1 MERVDSRWSGSEREA
16 LLGGDPLSKAAGD
29 LLSKAAG
36 DLLSKAA
43 GDLRSR
49 AAGDLLATKL
59 HVPRAQPG
67 FVPRPRLARRLD
79 EGLARGVILVS
90 APAGSGKTSLV
101 ADWVRAS
108 DRPVAWLS
116 LDAGDNDPARFW
128 RHAFAALD
136 RARPGIGSRV
146 APLLRPSERPSSE
159 VLVTILIN
167 EMASHEAVFVLDDYH
182 VIDSR
187 QLHDGVA
194 FLVSNLPAGLRLVLA
209 SRNEPP
215 LPLARLRAR
224 GQVTEVIAAD
234 LRFTVAEAAALLGGT
249 VSGDT
254 VAALT
259 DRTEG
264 WAAGLQLAALS
275 LRGQQ
280 DPVRF
285 LAEFSGTNRY
295 VLDYLTEEVLDAQA
309 TDVRGFL
316 LQTSVLDR
324 LSGPLCDAL
333 TGRSDSQRMLELI
346 ERAGLFLIPLD
357 GVRGW
362 WRYHHLFADLLR
374 HRIDAEQPGRASELH
389 AIAAQWHE
397 EHGLADDAIR
407 HALAAGL
414 VDETARLIERHFD
427 AAYMTGERATI
438 QRWLSA
444 VPASVALARPRL
456 RLAQTL
462 AALVYGDVERAAAL
476 LDGFQ
481 DSPAAARSGS
491 TGAPPGGSP
500 SALPS
505 RSAAEPAEPGFVPS
519 AGAAASLLVNLPAG
533 FAIGHAWLAYLRGEL
548 DAMAEFAHQARAS
561 LAPGQLLLESIYQLN
576 LALADWLRGNLTN
589 AEREF
594 TELVARWQSLGEDSL
609 AARSCRFLGEVQ
621 RDRGRLDA
629 AAATYGR
636 LVEIAEDAYGPRPP
650 VAAYGLVG
658 LAEDAY
664 ERDSLDEALRYATEG
679 IARSRQLSEN
689 EPLASGLVVLARI
702 RQAEGDRA
710 GAVAAMAE
718 AERSTPSPATA
729 NLLAPIAAQRA
740 RLLLTQGDLAA
751 VAEWAGQRGLFA
763 DDEPSYL
770 GEQEH
775 LVLAR
780 LLLAQG
786 RPDRALPMLDRMQG
800 LALAQERVGNV
811 IQLLA
816 LRALATAAAGDRVN
830 AAILLGEALSRASSR
845 GYVRVFADEGPAMTA
860 LLAETDTDGV
870 PAEYLARVRR
880 ACAVTSNGAANG
892 RRRAATP
899 GLIDPLTTRELEVL
913 TLLAAGGS
921 NQGIADELVVTV
933 DTVKKHITHV
943 LAKLGAANRTQ
954 AVARARQL
962 GLLS

>member
-1 MERVDSRWSGSEREA
+1 MVRVRSSRSGSEQET
-16 LLGGDPLSKAAGD
+16 LLAGD
-29 LLSKAAG
+29 LLSKAV
-36 DLLSKAA
+36 
-43 GDLRSR
+43 
-49 AAGDLLATKL
+49 GDLLATKL
-59 HVPRAQPG
+59 HIPRPQPG

-146 APLLRPSERPSSE
+146 EPLLRPSERPSSE

-224 GQVTEVIAAD
+224 GQVTDVVAAD

-249 VSGDT
+249 VSGDA

-259 DRTEG
+259 ERTEG

-309 TDVRGFL
+309 ADVRGFL

-374 HRIDAEQPGRASELH
+374 HRVDAEQPGRASELH
-389 AIAAQWHE
+389 AIAARWHE

-414 VDETARLIERHFD
+414 VDQTARLIERHFD

-444 VPASVALARPRL
+444 VPVSVALARPRL

-476 LDGFQ
+476 LDGF
-481 DSPAAARSGS
+481 DESAYAAAD
-491 TGAPPGGSP
+491 
-500 SALPS
+500 
-505 RSAAEPAEPGFVPS
+505 PGFLPS
-519 AGAAASLLVNLPAG
+519 AGVAASLLVNLPAG

-548 DAMAEFAHQARAS
+548 DEMAEFAHQARAS

-576 LALADWLRGNLTN
+576 LALANWLRGNLAD

-629 AAATYGR
+629 ATATYGR
-636 LVEIAEDAYGPRPP
+636 LVEIAEGAYGPRPP

-664 ERDSLDEALRYATEG
+664 ERDSIDEALRYATEG
-679 IARSRQLSEN
+679 IACSRQLSEN

-702 RQAEGDRA
+702 RQAEGDLA

-740 RLLLTQGDLAA
+740 RLLLTQGDLDA
-751 VAEWAGQRGLFA
+751 VAEWAGQRGLSA

-780 LLLAQG
+780 LLIARGQ
-786 RPDRALPMLDRMQG
+786 PDRALTMLDRMHE
-800 LALAQERVGNV
+800 LAIKQERTGSV
-811 IQLLA
+811 IGLLA
-816 LRALATAAAGDRVN
+816 LRALALAAAGRR
-830 AAILLGEALSRASSR
+830 AAALDVLRESLAMASSR
-845 GYVRVFADEGPAMTA
+845 GYVRLFADEGPAMTA
-860 LLAETDTDGV
+860 LMAE
-870 PAEYLARVRR
+870 A
-880 ACAVTSNGAANG
+880 G

-899 GLIDPLTTRELEVL
+899 GLVDPLTAREIEVL
-913 TLLAAGGS
+913 TLLAGGAP
-921 NQGIADELVVTV
+921 NQGIADQLFVTV

-954 AVARARQL
+954 AVARAREL
-962 GLLS
+962 GLLG

>member
-1 MERVDSRWSGSEREA
+1 MERVDSRWSESEREA
-16 LLGGDPLSKAAGD
+16 LL
-29 LLSKAAG
+29 
-36 DLLSKAA
+36 
-43 GDLRSR
+43 
-49 AAGDLLATKL
+49 ATKL
-59 HVPRAQPG
+59 HMPRAQPG

-146 APLLRPSERPSSE
+146 APLLRLSEPPSSE

-194 FLVSNLPAGLRLVLA
+194 FLVSNLPTGLRLVLA

-389 AIAAQWHE
+389 AIAARWHE

-462 AALVYGDVERAAAL
+462 AALVYGDVARAAAL

-481 DSPAAARSGS
+481 DSPAAAPSESTGAPPGES

-505 RSAAEPAEPGFVPS
+505 GSADEPTEPGFVPS

-664 ERDSLDEALRYATEG
+664 ERDSLDEASGYATEG
-679 IARSRQLSEN
+679 IALCRQLSEN
-689 EPLASGLVVLARI
+689 ELLASGMAVLARI
-702 RQAEGDRA
+702 RQAKGDRV
-710 GAVAAMAE
+710 GAMAAIEE
-718 AERSTPSPATA
+718 AGRSTPSPATA
-729 NLLAPIAAQRA
+729 NLLDPIPAQRA
-740 RLLLTQGDLAA
+740 RLLLAQGAPLGGIAGDLDAVVDWAA
-751 VAEWAGQRGLFA
+751 QRGLSA
-763 DDEPSYL
+763 DDKPSYL
-770 GEQEH
+770 REQEH

-780 LLLAQG
+780 LLLAQ
-786 RPDRALPMLDRMQG
+786 RQPDRALALLDRMH
-800 LALAQERVGNV
+800 ALAAAQQRTGSV
-811 IQLLA
+811 IGTLA
-816 LRALATAAAGDRVN
+816 LRALAIGASGNRSGALAA
-830 AAILLGEALSRASSR
+830 LGEALTLASSR
-845 GYVRVFADEGPAMTA
+845 GYVRVFADEGPEMAA
-860 LLAETDTDGV
+860 LLAETRAEGV
-870 PAEYLARVRR
+870 PATYLARVRR
-880 ACAVTSNGAANG
+880 ACGVSGNGAADG
-892 RRRAATP
+892 GQRAARP
-899 GLIDPLTTRELEVL
+899 GLVDPLTAREIEVL
-913 TLLAAGGS
+913 TLLAAGAP
-921 NQGIADELVVTV
+921 NQGIADQLVVTV
-933 DTVKKHITHV
+933 DTVKKHMTHV
-943 LAKLGAANRTQ
+943 LAKLGAANRTE